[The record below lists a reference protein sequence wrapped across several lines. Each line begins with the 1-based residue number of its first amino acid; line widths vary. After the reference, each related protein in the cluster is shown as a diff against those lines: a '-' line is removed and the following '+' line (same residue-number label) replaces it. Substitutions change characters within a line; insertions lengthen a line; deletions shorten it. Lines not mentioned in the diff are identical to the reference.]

1 MEYALTI
8 SILWQSCSIGCFP
21 DNWSRF
27 CKFIIS
33 KLSIVIPI
41 FSRNFDINKFNET
54 FPVTVE
60 SELRKKTINVYFLS
74 DACIH
79 MQFEINWFFCT

>member
-8 SILWQSCSIGCFP
+8 SILWQLCLIGCFP

-41 FSRNFDINKFNET
+41 FSRNFDNNKFNET

-60 SELRKKTINVYFLS
+60 SELRKTINVYFLS
-74 DACIH
+74 DAYIH